1 MSTTS
6 RPESGFTL
14 IELVVALAIIG
25 LILGLVLPLLGRRAP
40 GTALAVAASE
50 IRSVL
55 SEARITAIAEDRPVA
70 FAGDPLGGYRLDGRR
85 YRLAGGEPEAAVR
98 VAVAGGRSIAFF
110 PSGGSSGGRII
121 LAAGDARRALT
132 VDALTGRAAP
142 LR

>member
-14 IELVVALAIIG
+14 VELVVALAVIG
-25 LILGLVLPLLGRRAP
+25 LILGLVLPLLGRRSP
-40 GTALAVAASE
+40 GAALAGASIE

-55 SEARITAIAEDRPVA
+55 SEARITAIAQDRPVS

-85 YRLAGGEPEAAVR
+85 YRLAGGRAETAVR
-98 VAVAGGRSIAFF
+98 VAVAGGRPIAFF
-110 PSGGSSGGRII
+110 PSGGSSGGRVI
-121 LAAGDARRALT
+121 LAAGAARRALA
-132 VDALTGRAAP
+132 VDALTGRATP